1 MFILMDIDATM
12 IKTQRAGLRAMVEA
26 GREVVG
32 ESFSA
37 EGIDVAGRLDPLI
50 LADMIRRA
58 GATPTPSI
66 MGAMR
71 ERYAAALQRVL
82 VPGMGT
88 VLPGVAALLGELS
101 QRSRGDAAS
110 LTLGLLTGNFE
121 ETGCHKLRVCGID
134 PEQFV
139 IRVWGD
145 ESPHDPPARE
155 HLPAVAL
162 DRYRERHGR
171 AVSPDRVTIVG
182 DTPHDVSCAKAHGCR
197 CLGVATGQFS
207 VAELRRAGA
216 DEAVET
222 LADTAKILAWLVL

>member
-1 MFILMDIDATM
+1 MLILMDIDATM

-37 EGIDVAGRLDPLI
+37 EGVDVAGRLDPLI
-50 LADMIRRA
+50 LADMIKRA
-58 GATPTPSI
+58 GGTPTPAL
-66 MGAMR
+66 MVAMR
-71 ERYAAALQRVL
+71 ERYGAALRRVL

-101 QRSRGDAAS
+101 RRSLGDSAS

-121 ETGCHKLRVCGID
+121 ETGCHKLRVCGINPD
-134 PEQFV
+134 QFT

-155 HLPAVAL
+155 HLPIVAME
-162 DRYRERHGR
+162 RYRQRRGR
-171 AVSPDRVTIVG
+171 AVAPERVTIVG

-207 VAELRRAGA
+207 VDELRRAGA
-216 DEAVET
+216 DDAVAS
-222 LADTAKILAWLVL
+222 LADTAKILAWLGV

>member
-1 MFILMDIDATM
+1 MLILMDIDATM

-37 EGIDVAGRLDPLI
+37 DGVDVAGRLDPLI
-50 LADMIRRA
+50 LAEMIRRA
-58 GATPTPSI
+58 GADPTAEL
-66 MGAMR
+66 MRVMR
-71 ERYAAALQRVL
+71 ERYAASLQRVL

-88 VLPGVAALLGELS
+88 VLPGVPELLSALS
-101 QRSRGDAAS
+101 SRSRAGT

-155 HLPAVAL
+155 HLPGVAL
-162 DRYRERHGR
+162 ERYRHRHGR
-171 AVSPDRVTIVG
+171 AVAPERVTIVG

-197 CLGVATGQFS
+197 SLGVATGQFS

-222 LADTAKILAWLVL
+222 LADTAGVLQWLGV